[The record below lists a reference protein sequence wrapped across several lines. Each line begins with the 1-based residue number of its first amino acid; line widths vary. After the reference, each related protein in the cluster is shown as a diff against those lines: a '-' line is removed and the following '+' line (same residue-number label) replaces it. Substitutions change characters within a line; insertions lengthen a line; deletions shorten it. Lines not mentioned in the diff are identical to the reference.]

1 MNYATSMST
10 PRKFSLGGCVRFAD
24 LTTFGGNAVS
34 WDCDVCGKDGAEEHQ
49 TLTANQLAA
58 EVQHRHGKGRC
69 DK

>member
-10 PRKFSLGGCVRFAD
+10 PRKFSLGCVDFAD
-24 LTTFGGNAVS
+24 LAAFGGGSAVS
-34 WDCDVCGKDGAEEHQ
+34 WTCRTCDSSGAAEH
-49 TLTANQLAA
+49 TVLTVHQLAA